1 MIPRFEEIVKNEQ
14 KLAAFRIPSSSRK
27 QELARAGKRKREKA
41 RESKSKEKKARASKE
56 LLLNSNFS

>member
-27 QELARAGKRKREKA
+27 QELARESGRKREKA
-41 RESKSKEKKARASKE
+41 RAKKRKREQAR
-56 LLLNSNFS
+56 NCF